1 MEMMLTHSAS
11 EAFHLSEIELYN
23 MGSAF
28 AIPSIM
34 NYSGRLLHCTETCQ
48 WGKAAQFSACVG
60 CRALHPGER

>member
-34 NYSGRLLHCTETCQ
+34 NFSG
-48 WGKAAQFSACVG
+48 
-60 CRALHPGER
+60 